1 MPRSKRP
8 VVSLCLSIAS
18 TALALAIP
26 RRMVN
31 EALDEGK
38 LELRKIGQMYRVPV
52 SSIIQWMETWPLT
65 TRKTKGVP
73 HGRD

>member
-31 EALDEGK
+31 EAVDEGK
-38 LELRKIGQMYRVPV
+38 LELRKIGQMKRIPV
-52 SSIIQWMETWPLT
+52 SSIIEWMETWPHT
-65 TRKTKGVP
+65 VRGTKKEKVP
-73 HGRD
+73 HG